1 MVGLMAVHRGRGP
14 EGATRTVVAPGEHPP
29 PLVLPRSLSLRQA
42 LAEKY
47 SCPAALLATPAVS
60 CIIDKAAASEAS
72 ELIEASLAEAE
83 AEAPPARGA
92 ARKRKSR

>member
-1 MVGLMAVHRGRGP
+1 VYSRLSALCRRP
-14 EGATRTVVAPGEHPP
+14 DLP
-29 PLVLPRSLSLRQA
+29 PLVLSRSLSLRQA

-60 CIIDKAAASEAS
+60 YIIDKAAASEAS

-83 AEAPPARGA
+83 AEALLGSESRADRG
-92 ARKRKSR
+92 